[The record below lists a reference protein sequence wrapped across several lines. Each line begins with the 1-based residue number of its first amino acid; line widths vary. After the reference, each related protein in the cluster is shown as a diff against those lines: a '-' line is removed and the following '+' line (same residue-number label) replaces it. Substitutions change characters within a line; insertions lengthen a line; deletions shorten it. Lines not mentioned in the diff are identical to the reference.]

1 MKAARLQPRRTQRER
16 TEETKERL
24 IEAATGA
31 LMELGGQGATV
42 AAICRRAAVTSG
54 AIQHHFGSKEGLMTA
69 VVERLF
75 RPFDIGQDES
85 VGASGTLQERIERLV
100 DHYWSIYDDP
110 SYAAVAELLLASR
123 FDATLQQMLTAM
135 RARHYEAQ
143 ERYVAAQFPEITLS
157 GAERR
162 RVVGLANDLMR
173 GAAIR
178 RLFEQTRGDGAAI
191 RAEAVRMIASRFGA
205 ADNQTE
211 TQHD

>member
-24 IEAATGA
+24 IEAATRV

-42 AAICRRAAVTSG
+42 AAICRRAEVTSG

-75 RPFDIGQDES
+75 RPFEIGQDEDA
-85 VGASGTLQERIERLV
+85 GASGTLQERIERLV
-100 DHYWSIYDDP
+100 DYYWSIYDDP

-143 ERYVAAQFPEITLS
+143 ERYVAARFPEITLS

-191 RAEAVRMIASRFGA
+191 RAEAVRMIASRFAA

>member
-24 IEAATGA
+24 IAAATGA

-54 AIQHHFGSKEGLMTA
+54 AIQHHFGSKEGLKTA

-75 RPFDIGQDES
+75 RPFDIGQDEG

-100 DHYWSIYDDP
+100 DYYWSIYDDP

-143 ERYVAAQFPEITLS
+143 ERYVAARFPEIALS

-191 RAEAVRMIASRFGA
+191 RAEAVRMIASRFAA

-211 TQHD
+211 TRHD